1 MNVKIYAQLLFILLF
16 GCTSV
21 SEKMGLA
28 EVQEF
33 IRKGSGQAVPMTGV
47 LSQEMT
53 AKIDSLLLEKLTV
66 DVAVQIA
73 LMNNPIIQVIYY
85 DLEIAYADV
94 MQSGILG
101 NPTLSAS
108 VLNSQE
114 DKGKHTEISI
124 EQNVLDIVLLPL
136 QKKLAKAEYQQVKFQ
151 VGHAVLEIIKDVKTA
166 FYVLQ
171 ADRHMMTLQKD
182 VLKAAEAAVELAE
195 RQYKAGNINTLDLA
209 SHQAALHDDQLE
221 WMENEAELF
230 SNRENLRKLLGLT
243 GASQKL
249 NIEADLSTLPSSD
262 PDLSEVIQ
270 TALAQRLDLAVAQQ
284 ELVILKKA
292 LFLARTEAVLDIS
305 GSVVKESTPDE
316 DAHVGPGIEL
326 DIPLFDRGQA
336 QVARLKAQLSQSEKQ
351 IEVLKQEIRSE
362 IRIIHNQ
369 IDTKR
374 KAVEYY
380 RDIIIPVHEDVV
392 QASQK
397 EYNFMLLGA
406 YTLLEVKQDEIN
418 ARRNYILTL
427 RDYWILRTDLEHAGG
442 VELSNK

>member
-1 MNVKIYAQLLFILLF
+1 
-16 GCTSV
+16 
-21 SEKMGLA
+21 MGLL

-33 IRKGSGQAVPMTGV
+33 IRNGSGQAIPISGV

-53 AKIDSLLLEKLTV
+53 EKIDSLLLGQLTV
-66 DVAVQIA
+66 DAAVKVA
-73 LMNNPIIQVIYY
+73 LLNNPIIQVIYY

-94 MQSGILG
+94 IQAGILG
-101 NPTLSAS
+101 NPTLSAF

-114 DKGKHTEISI
+114 DTGKHTEISI
-124 EQNVLDIVLLPL
+124 EQNVLDLLLLPL
-136 QKKLAKAEYQQVKFQ
+136 KKKLARAEYQQVKLQ
-151 VGHAVLEIIKDVKTA
+151 VGHAVLEIIKDTKTA

-171 ADRHMMTLQKD
+171 ANRHMMTLQKD
-182 VLKAAEAAVELAE
+182 VLKAAEAAAELAE

-209 SHQAALHDDQLE
+209 SHQVALHDAQLK

-406 YTLLEVKQDEIN
+406 YTILEVKQDEIN

>member
-1 MNVKIYAQLLFILLF
+1 MKIYAQLLLILFF
-16 GCTSV
+16 GCTSI
-21 SEKMGLA
+21 SEKMGLL

-33 IRKGSGQAVPMTGV
+33 IRNGSGQAIPISGV

-53 AKIDSLLLEKLTV
+53 EKIDSLLLGQLTV
-66 DVAVQIA
+66 DAAVKVA
-73 LMNNPIIQVIYY
+73 LLNNPIIQVIYY

-94 MQSGILG
+94 IQAGILG
-101 NPTLSAS
+101 NPTLSAF

-114 DKGKHTEISI
+114 DTGKHTEISI
-124 EQNVLDIVLLPL
+124 EQNVLDLLLLPL
-136 QKKLAKAEYQQVKFQ
+136 KKKLARAEYQQVKLQ
-151 VGHAVLEIIKDVKTA
+151 VGHAVLEIIKDTKTA

-171 ADRHMMTLQKD
+171 ANRHMMTLQKD
-182 VLKAAEAAVELAE
+182 VLKAAEAAAELAE

-209 SHQAALHDDQLE
+209 SHQVALHDAQLK

>member
-1 MNVKIYAQLLFILLF
+1 
-16 GCTSV
+16 
-21 SEKMGLA
+21 MGLL

-33 IRKGSGQAVPMTGV
+33 IRNGSGQAIPISGV

-53 AKIDSLLLEKLTV
+53 EKIDSLLLGQLTV
-66 DVAVQIA
+66 DAAVKVA
-73 LMNNPIIQVIYY
+73 LLNNPIIQVIYY

-94 MQSGILG
+94 IQAGILG
-101 NPTLSAS
+101 NPTLSAF

-114 DKGKHTEISI
+114 DTGKHTEISI
-124 EQNVLDIVLLPL
+124 EQNVLDLLLLPL
-136 QKKLAKAEYQQVKFQ
+136 KKKLARAEYQQVKLQ
-151 VGHAVLEIIKDVKTA
+151 VGHAVLEIIKDTKTA

-171 ADRHMMTLQKD
+171 ANRHMMTLQKD
-182 VLKAAEAAVELAE
+182 VLKAAEAAAELAE

-209 SHQAALHDDQLE
+209 SHQVALHDAQLK

>member
-1 MNVKIYAQLLFILLF
+1 
-16 GCTSV
+16 
-21 SEKMGLA
+21 MGLL

-33 IRKGSGQAVPMTGV
+33 IRNGSGQAIPISGV

-53 AKIDSLLLEKLTV
+53 EKIDSLLLGQLTV
-66 DVAVQIA
+66 DAAVKVA
-73 LMNNPIIQVIYY
+73 LLNNPIIQVIYY

-94 MQSGILG
+94 IQAGILG
-101 NPTLSAS
+101 NPTLSAF

-114 DKGKHTEISI
+114 DTGKHTEISI
-124 EQNVLDIVLLPL
+124 EQNVLDLLLLPL
-136 QKKLAKAEYQQVKFQ
+136 KKKLARAEYQQVKLQ
-151 VGHAVLEIIKDVKTA
+151 VGHAVLEIIKDTKTA

-171 ADRHMMTLQKD
+171 ANRHMMTLQKD

>member
-1 MNVKIYAQLLFILLF
+1 
-16 GCTSV
+16 
-21 SEKMGLA
+21 MGLL

-33 IRKGSGQAVPMTGV
+33 IRNGSGQAIPISGV

-53 AKIDSLLLEKLTV
+53 EKIDSLLLGQLTV
-66 DVAVQIA
+66 DAAVKVA
-73 LMNNPIIQVIYY
+73 LLNNPIIQVIYY

-94 MQSGILG
+94 IQAGILG
-101 NPTLSAS
+101 NPTLSAF

-114 DKGKHTEISI
+114 DTGKHTEISI
-124 EQNVLDIVLLPL
+124 EQNVLDLLLLPL
-136 QKKLAKAEYQQVKFQ
+136 KKKLARAEYQQVKLQ
-151 VGHAVLEIIKDVKTA
+151 VGHAVLEIIKDTKTA

-171 ADRHMMTLQKD
+171 ANRHMMTLQKD
-182 VLKAAEAAVELAE
+182 VLKAAEAAAELAE

-209 SHQAALHDDQLE
+209 SHQVALHDAQLK

-270 TALAQRLDLAVAQQ
+270 TALAPRLDLAVAQQ

>member
-1 MNVKIYAQLLFILLF
+1 
-16 GCTSV
+16 
-21 SEKMGLA
+21 MGLL

-33 IRKGSGQAVPMTGV
+33 IRNGSGQAIPISGV

-53 AKIDSLLLEKLTV
+53 EKIDSLLLGQLTV
-66 DVAVQIA
+66 DAAVKVA
-73 LMNNPIIQVIYY
+73 LLNNPIIQVIYY

-94 MQSGILG
+94 IQAGILG
-101 NPTLSAS
+101 NPTLSAF

-114 DKGKHTEISI
+114 DTGKHTEVSI
-124 EQNVLDIVLLPL
+124 EQNVLDLLLLPL
-136 QKKLAKAEYQQVKFQ
+136 KKKLARAEYQQVKLQ
-151 VGHAVLEIIKDVKTA
+151 VGHAVLEIIKDTKTA

-171 ADRHMMTLQKD
+171 ANRHMMTLQKD
-182 VLKAAEAAVELAE
+182 VLKAAEAAAELAE

-209 SHQAALHDDQLE
+209 SHQVALHDAQLK

>member
-1 MNVKIYAQLLFILLF
+1 
-16 GCTSV
+16 
-21 SEKMGLA
+21 MGLL

-33 IRKGSGQAVPMTGV
+33 IRNGSGQAIPISGV

-53 AKIDSLLLEKLTV
+53 EKIDSLLLGQLTV
-66 DVAVQIA
+66 DAAVKVA
-73 LMNNPIIQVIYY
+73 LLNNPIIQVIYY

-94 MQSGILG
+94 IQAGILG
-101 NPTLSAS
+101 NPTLSAF

-114 DKGKHTEISI
+114 DTGKHTEISI
-124 EQNVLDIVLLPL
+124 EQNVLDLLLLPL
-136 QKKLAKAEYQQVKFQ
+136 KKKLARAEYQQVKLQ
-151 VGHAVLEIIKDVKTA
+151 VGHAVLEIIKDTKTA

-171 ADRHMMTLQKD
+171 ANRHMMTLQKD
-182 VLKAAEAAVELAE
+182 VLKAAEAAAELAE

-209 SHQAALHDDQLE
+209 SHQVALHDAQLK

-249 NIEADLSTLPSSD
+249 NIEADLSTLPSSA

>member
-1 MNVKIYAQLLFILLF
+1 M
-16 GCTSV
+16 
-21 SEKMGLA
+21 

-33 IRKGSGQAVPMTGV
+33 IRNGSGQAIPISGV

-53 AKIDSLLLEKLTV
+53 EKIDSLLLGQLTV
-66 DVAVQIA
+66 DAAVKVA
-73 LMNNPIIQVIYY
+73 LLNNPIIQVIYY

-94 MQSGILG
+94 IQAGILG
-101 NPTLSAS
+101 NPTLSAF

-114 DKGKHTEISI
+114 DTGKHTEISI
-124 EQNVLDIVLLPL
+124 EQNVLDLLLLPL
-136 QKKLAKAEYQQVKFQ
+136 KKKLARAEYQQVKLQ
-151 VGHAVLEIIKDVKTA
+151 VGHAVLEIIKDTKTA

-171 ADRHMMTLQKD
+171 ANRHMMTLQKD
-182 VLKAAEAAVELAE
+182 VLKAAEAAAELAE

-209 SHQAALHDDQLE
+209 SHQVALHDAQLK

>member
-1 MNVKIYAQLLFILLF
+1 
-16 GCTSV
+16 
-21 SEKMGLA
+21 MGLL

-33 IRKGSGQAVPMTGV
+33 IRNGSGQAIPISGV

-53 AKIDSLLLEKLTV
+53 EKIDSLLLGQLTV
-66 DVAVQIA
+66 DAAVKVA
-73 LMNNPIIQVIYY
+73 LLNNPRIQVIYY

-94 MQSGILG
+94 IQAGILG
-101 NPTLSAS
+101 NPTLSAF

-114 DKGKHTEISI
+114 DTGKHTEISI
-124 EQNVLDIVLLPL
+124 EQNVLDLLLLPL
-136 QKKLAKAEYQQVKFQ
+136 KKKLARAEYQQVKLQ
-151 VGHAVLEIIKDVKTA
+151 VGHAVLEIIKDTKTA

-171 ADRHMMTLQKD
+171 ANRHMMTLQKD
-182 VLKAAEAAVELAE
+182 VLKAAEAAAELAE

-209 SHQAALHDDQLE
+209 SHQVALHDAQLK

>member
-16 GCTSV
+16 GCTSI

-53 AKIDSLLLEKLTV
+53 EKIDSLLLGQLTV
-66 DVAVQIA
+66 DAAVKVA
-73 LMNNPIIQVIYY
+73 LLNNPIIQVIYY

-94 MQSGILG
+94 IQAGILG
-101 NPTLSAS
+101 NPTLSAF

-114 DKGKHTEISI
+114 DTGKHTEISI
-124 EQNVLDIVLLPL
+124 EQNVLDLLLLPL
-136 QKKLAKAEYQQVKFQ
+136 KKKLARAEYQQVKLQ
-151 VGHAVLEIIKDVKTA
+151 VGHAVLEIIKDTKTA

-171 ADRHMMTLQKD
+171 ANRHMMTLQKD
-182 VLKAAEAAVELAE
+182 VLKAAEAAAELAE

-209 SHQAALHDDQLE
+209 SHQVALHDAQLK

>member
-1 MNVKIYAQLLFILLF
+1 
-16 GCTSV
+16 
-21 SEKMGLA
+21 MGLL

-33 IRKGSGQAVPMTGV
+33 IRNGSGQAIPISGV

-53 AKIDSLLLEKLTV
+53 EKIDSLLLGQLTV
-66 DVAVQIA
+66 DAAVKVA
-73 LMNNPIIQVIYY
+73 LLNNPIIQVIYY

-94 MQSGILG
+94 IQAGILG
-101 NPTLSAS
+101 NPTLSAF

-114 DKGKHTEISI
+114 DTGKHTEISI
-124 EQNVLDIVLLPL
+124 EQNVLDLLLLPL
-136 QKKLAKAEYQQVKFQ
+136 KKKLARAEYQQVKLQ
-151 VGHAVLEIIKDVKTA
+151 VGHAVLEIIKDTKTA

-171 ADRHMMTLQKD
+171 ANRHMMTLQKD
-182 VLKAAEAAVELAE
+182 VLKAAEASAELAE

-209 SHQAALHDDQLE
+209 SHQVALHDAQLK
-221 WMENEAELF
+221 WMGNEAELF

-427 RDYWILRTDLEHAGG
+427 RDSWILRTDLEHAGG

>member
-1 MNVKIYAQLLFILLF
+1 
-16 GCTSV
+16 
-21 SEKMGLA
+21 MGLL

-33 IRKGSGQAVPMTGV
+33 IRNGSGQAIPISGV

-53 AKIDSLLLEKLTV
+53 EKIDSLLLGQLTV
-66 DVAVQIA
+66 DAAVKVA
-73 LMNNPIIQVIYY
+73 LLNNPIIQVIYY

-94 MQSGILG
+94 IQAGILG
-101 NPTLSAS
+101 NPTLSAF

-114 DKGKHTEISI
+114 DTGKHTEISI
-124 EQNVLDIVLLPL
+124 EQNVLDLLLLPL
-136 QKKLAKAEYQQVKFQ
+136 KKKLARAEYQQVKLQ
-151 VGHAVLEIIKDVKTA
+151 VGHAVLEIIKDTKTA

-171 ADRHMMTLQKD
+171 ANRHMMILQKD
-182 VLKAAEAAVELAE
+182 VLKAAEAAAELAE

-209 SHQAALHDDQLE
+209 SHQVALHDAQLK

>member
-16 GCTSV
+16 GCTSI

-53 AKIDSLLLEKLTV
+53 EKIDSLLLGQLTV
-66 DVAVQIA
+66 DAAVKVA
-73 LMNNPIIQVIYY
+73 LLNNPIIQVIYY

-94 MQSGILG
+94 IQAGILG
-101 NPTLSAS
+101 NPTLSAF

-114 DKGKHTEISI
+114 DTGKHTEISI
-124 EQNVLDIVLLPL
+124 EQNVLDLLLLPL
-136 QKKLAKAEYQQVKFQ
+136 KKKLARAEYQQVKLQ
-151 VGHAVLEIIKDVKTA
+151 VGHAVLEIIKDTKTA

-171 ADRHMMTLQKD
+171 ANRHMMTLQKD
-182 VLKAAEAAVELAE
+182 VLKAAEAAAELAE

-209 SHQAALHDDQLE
+209 SHQVALHDAQLK

-427 RDYWILRTDLEHAGG
+427 RDYWILRTDLEHASG

>member
-1 MNVKIYAQLLFILLF
+1 
-16 GCTSV
+16 
-21 SEKMGLA
+21 MGLL
-28 EVQEF
+28 EVQKF
-33 IRKGSGQAVPMTGV
+33 IRNGSGQAIPISGV

-53 AKIDSLLLEKLTV
+53 EKIDSLLLGQLTV
-66 DVAVQIA
+66 DAAVKVA
-73 LMNNPIIQVIYY
+73 LLNNPIIQVIYY

-94 MQSGILG
+94 IQAGILG
-101 NPTLSAS
+101 NPTLSAF

-114 DKGKHTEISI
+114 DTGKHTEISI
-124 EQNVLDIVLLPL
+124 EQNVLDLLLLPL
-136 QKKLAKAEYQQVKFQ
+136 KKKLARAEYQQVKLQ
-151 VGHAVLEIIKDVKTA
+151 VGHAVLEIIKDTKTA

-171 ADRHMMTLQKD
+171 ANRHMMTLQKD
-182 VLKAAEAAVELAE
+182 VLKAAEVAAELAG
-195 RQYKAGNINTLDLA
+195 RQYKAGNINTFDLA
-209 SHQAALHDDQLE
+209 SHQVALHDAQLK

-284 ELVILKKA
+284 ELVILKKT

>member
-1 MNVKIYAQLLFILLF
+1 
-16 GCTSV
+16 
-21 SEKMGLA
+21 MGLL

-33 IRKGSGQAVPMTGV
+33 IRNGSGQAIPISGV

-53 AKIDSLLLEKLTV
+53 EKIDSLLLGQLTV
-66 DVAVQIA
+66 DAAVKVA
-73 LMNNPIIQVIYY
+73 LLNNPIIQVIYY

-94 MQSGILG
+94 IQAGILG
-101 NPTLSAS
+101 NPTLSAF

-114 DKGKHTEISI
+114 DTGKHTEISI
-124 EQNVLDIVLLPL
+124 EQNVLDLLLLPL
-136 QKKLAKAEYQQVKFQ
+136 KKKLARAEYQQVKLQ
-151 VGHAVLEIIKDVKTA
+151 VGHAVLEIIKDTKTA

-171 ADRHMMTLQKD
+171 ANRHMMTLQKD
-182 VLKAAEAAVELAE
+182 VLKAAEAAAELAE

-209 SHQAALHDDQLE
+209 SHQVALHAAQLK

>member
-1 MNVKIYAQLLFILLF
+1 
-16 GCTSV
+16 
-21 SEKMGLA
+21 MGLL

-33 IRKGSGQAVPMTGV
+33 IRNGSGQAIPISGV
-47 LSQEMT
+47 LNQEMT
-53 AKIDSLLLEKLTV
+53 EKIDSLLLGQLTV
-66 DVAVQIA
+66 DAAVKVA
-73 LMNNPIIQVIYY
+73 LLNNPIIQVIYY

-94 MQSGILG
+94 IQAGILG
-101 NPTLSAS
+101 NPTLSAF

-114 DKGKHTEISI
+114 DTGKHTEVSI
-124 EQNVLDIVLLPL
+124 EQNVLDLLLLPL
-136 QKKLAKAEYQQVKFQ
+136 KKKLARAEYQQVKLQ
-151 VGHAVLEIIKDVKTA
+151 VGHAVLEIIKDTKTA

-171 ADRHMMTLQKD
+171 ANRHMMTLQKD
-182 VLKAAEAAVELAE
+182 VLKAAEAAAELAE

-209 SHQAALHDDQLE
+209 SHQVALHDAQLK